1 MLEFIKGFPEAVV
14 AISAKGRVTARDY
27 DEVLIPRVEEAL
39 KRYGKVDLYYELG
52 EEFTGIDAE
61 AAWKDFKVG
70 VEHLARW
77 GRMALV
83 TDVEWIRLA
92 VNAFRFLMPGRI
104 RVFPTAEAGQAR
116 AWIGGGQAFECTGK

>member
-1 MLEFIKGFPEAVV
+1 MLEFIEGFPDNVI

-27 DEVLIPRVEEAL
+27 EEVLIPRVEEAL
-39 KRYGKVDLYYELG
+39 KRHGKVNLYYELG
-52 EEFTGIDAE
+52 EEFKGIDAQ

-77 GRMALV
+77 GHMALV

-92 VNAFRFLMPGRI
+92 INAFRFLMPGKL
-104 RVFPTAEAGQAR
+104 RVYPSAEAEQAR
-116 AWIGGGQAFECTGK
+116 AWIGEARVH